1 MWDDLIFHAVS
12 FPAFVLQRMVNKLA
26 KTSEPATVLY
36 LHNTHQLQLASS
48 TYGLKWVFLY
58 NPHLMIELLLMA
70 MRIEYAVELQDQTL
84 RKYITLVYS

>member
-48 TYGLKWVFLY
+48 AYGLKWLFLY
-58 NPHLMIELLLMA
+58 NLHLMIELLMA
-70 MRIEYAVELQDQTL
+70 MRIEYVVELQDQTL